1 MGCWDAWCPVC
12 GLCFHSPFID
22 DLESSSDSSS
32 TDDLTIEFKK
42 IIKKTKWM
50 KMATIL
56 LPENKAR
63 HGFIEIAC
71 NVGFSHKTK
80 KEGYN
85 LDTMADGLAL
95 HTECWKL
102 AKCKGMV
109 LTYEDFDYK
118 RAKTFGSKHKF
129 WNQYI
134 FTYIDYR
141 PANSYYAQDFDTTKL
156 YKNPK
161 DWYILY
167 RPNNMNLP
175 ESKKNIV
182 RICKNITQI
191 KKNKPKVRPSPTV
204 TATIFKKGTE
214 KIGND
219 GNMYVVDKNKNGSL
233 RWVKKKNV

>member
-1 MGCWDAWCPVC
+1 M
-12 GLCFHSPFID
+12 
-22 DLESSSDSSS
+22 
-32 TDDLTIEFKK
+32 FK
-42 IIKKTKWM
+42 I
-50 KMATIL
+50 
-56 LPENKAR
+56 R
-63 HGFIEIAC
+63 Q
-71 NVGFSHKTK
+71 S
-80 KEGYN
+80 
-85 LDTMADGLAL
+85 
-95 HTECWKL
+95 
-102 AKCKGMV
+102 
-109 LTYEDFDYK
+109 DFDLYNFSFSMRVK
-118 RAKTFGSKHKF
+118 NQNFSV
-129 WNQYI
+129 NQYI